1 MKRMDEKG
9 RRMLTSTH
17 RRRPVLKLSLKQ
29 KEKWSG
35 ILLVLPAVLAI
46 SAVVVYPLVS
56 GILNSLRDAHMMRLD
71 SAAWNGFDNYVKL
84 FRYPHFG
91 VIVKN
96 TVVYASSVTL
106 GAGTIGLL
114 LALSLSRQT
123 RVNRILRGLF
133 FIPWIMPGVVVGSIF
148 FYIFNSLNGF
158 VPLIL
163 MALGIIDEPVNFFTK
178 PGVAMPAVIAATVW
192 LATPFF
198 TIFFLAGLRAI
209 PEEIEDAVAID
220 GANGLQKF
228 RFITL
233 PFLTKI
239 IVIASTFIFI
249 WTVNYYDIIRT
260 TTLGGPLNQT
270 ETFPLLAYRMM
281 FDSLDVG
288 LTSALGVVWLL
299 ALVVPIYVYLRRV
312 RVFA

>member
-1 MKRMDEKG
+1 
-9 RRMLTSTH
+9 MLASTH
-17 RRRPVLKLSLKQ
+17 KRRPALKLSLKQ
-29 KEKWSG
+29 QEKWFG
-35 ILLVLPAVLAI
+35 VLVVLPAVLAI
-46 SAVVVYPLVS
+46 SAVVVYPLAA
-56 GILNSLRDAHMMRLD
+56 GILNSLRDAHMMRLHG
-71 SAAWNGFDNYVKL
+71 APWIGFDNYIKL
-84 FRYPHFG
+84 FRYPLLW
-91 VIVKN
+91 VAVRN
-96 TVVYASSVTL
+96 SVVYASSVTL
-106 GAGTIGLL
+106 AAATIGLL

-133 FIPWIMPGVVVGSIF
+133 FVPWIMPGVVVGSIF

-158 VPLIL
+158 VPSIL
-163 MALGIIDEPVNFFTK
+163 TALGIIDEPVNFFTV
-178 PGVAMPAVIAATVW
+178 PAVAMPMVIAATVW

-209 PEEIEDAVAID
+209 PAEIEDAVAID

-233 PFLTKI
+233 PFLTKV
-239 IVIASTFIFI
+239 IVISSTFIFI
-249 WTVNYYDIIRT
+249 WTINYYDIIRT
-260 TTLGGPLNQT
+260 TTLGGPLNRT
-270 ETFPLLAYRMM
+270 ETLPILAYRMM